1 MGGAFKYPVGE
12 IDPFYIILQLF
23 FPLEFAA
30 FGAQQALK
38 NCVKWGIDL

>member
-23 FPLEFAA
+23 FPLEFAT
-30 FGAQQALK
+30 FKTEKMGCWL
-38 NCVKWGIDL
+38 VKWAVCL